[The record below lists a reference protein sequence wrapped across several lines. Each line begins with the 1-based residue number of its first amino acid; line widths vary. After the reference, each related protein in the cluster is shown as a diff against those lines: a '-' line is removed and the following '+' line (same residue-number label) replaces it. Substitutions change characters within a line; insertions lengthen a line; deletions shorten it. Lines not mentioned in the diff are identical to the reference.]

1 MVKKVKIETATDLKH
16 FMHLAWNCASEV
28 GVHTDDGKI
37 ADAKSILGLMALDY
51 TKPVMVV
58 TEDEKFFELIKPLL
72 IKE

>member
-1 MVKKVKIETATDLKH
+1 MVKRIKLDTANDLKH
-16 FMHLAWNCASEV
+16 FMHLAWNCPKDV

-58 TEDEKFFELIKPLL
+58 TEDEKFFKLIEPL
-72 IKE
+72 IINE